1 MLKADKES
9 DTLVEALI
17 RDYTSAP
24 IGPAERALLDYA
36 VKLTREP
43 WAMTPGDIGKL
54 RRAGWSD
61 AAILD
66 LNLVASYYA
75 FVNRVADGL
84 GVELEARWHG
94 KK

>member
-1 MLKADKES
+1 MKDEK
-9 DTLVEALI
+9 LVEALL

-36 VKLTREP
+36 VKLTHEP
-43 WAMTPGDIGKL
+43 WAMTPDDIGKL
-54 RRAGWSD
+54 RAAGWSD

-84 GVELEARWHG
+84 GVELEARWHE